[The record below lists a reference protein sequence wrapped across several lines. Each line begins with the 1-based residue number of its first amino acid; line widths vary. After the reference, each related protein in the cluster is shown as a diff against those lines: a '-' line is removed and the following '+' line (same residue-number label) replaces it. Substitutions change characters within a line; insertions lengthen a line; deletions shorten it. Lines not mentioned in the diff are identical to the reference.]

1 MSPDAFDRKI
11 AYTALGHLHRGQKVS
26 GRENVRYSGSPIPMS
41 FAERNNKQGVVL
53 VDLENGNVS
62 ISLLTFEAPVKMLS
76 IPAEAKTLPEVLNVI
91 GCLPSGEI
99 TDRSPFLEIKVL
111 ITEPEPSLRYQIEEA
126 LRGKSVRLAR
136 IVAVTPERERQ
147 ADKILTYEELQNL
160 QPLDIAMD
168 VFRQKYGGEEMPDV
182 MRGLLQEVIKEVGL

>member
-1 MSPDAFDRKI
+1 M
-11 AYTALGHLHRGQKVS
+11 
-26 GRENVRYSGSPIPMS
+26 RYSGSPIPMS
-41 FAERNNKQGVVL
+41 FAERNNNQGVVL
-53 VDLENGNVS
+53 VDLENENVN

-91 GCLPSGEI
+91 GCLLPGEI

-136 IVAVTPERERQ
+136 IVAVTPEREQQ
-147 ADKILTYEELQNL
+147 AYKILTYEELQNL

-168 VFRQKYGGEEMPDV
+168 VFRQKYGGEEMPDA

>member
-1 MSPDAFDRKI
+1 M
-11 AYTALGHLHRGQKVS
+11 
-26 GRENVRYSGSPIPMS
+26 
-41 FAERNNKQGVVL
+41 
-53 VDLENGNVS
+53 VDLENENVN

-91 GCLPSGEI
+91 GCLLPGEI

-136 IVAVTPERERQ
+136 IVAVTPEREQQ
-147 ADKILTYEELQNL
+147 AYKILTYEELQNL

-168 VFRQKYGGEEMPDV
+168 VFRQKYGGEEMPDA

>member
-1 MSPDAFDRKI
+1 
-11 AYTALGHLHRGQKVS
+11 
-26 GRENVRYSGSPIPMS
+26 
-41 FAERNNKQGVVL
+41 
-53 VDLENGNVS
+53 
-62 ISLLTFEAPVKMLS
+62 MLI
-76 IPAEAKTLPEVLNVI
+76 IPAEAKTLPEVLIVI
-91 GCLPSGEI
+91 GCLPPGEI

>member
-1 MSPDAFDRKI
+1 
-11 AYTALGHLHRGQKVS
+11 
-26 GRENVRYSGSPIPMS
+26 
-41 FAERNNKQGVVL
+41 
-53 VDLENGNVS
+53 
-62 ISLLTFEAPVKMLS
+62 MLS

-91 GCLPSGEI
+91 GCLPPGEI

-111 ITEPEPSLRYQIEEA
+111 ITEPEPSLRYQIEVA

>member
-1 MSPDAFDRKI
+1 
-11 AYTALGHLHRGQKVS
+11 
-26 GRENVRYSGSPIPMS
+26 
-41 FAERNNKQGVVL
+41 
-53 VDLENGNVS
+53 
-62 ISLLTFEAPVKMLS
+62 MLS

-91 GCLPSGEI
+91 GCLPPGEI

>member
-1 MSPDAFDRKI
+1 M
-11 AYTALGHLHRGQKVS
+11 
-26 GRENVRYSGSPIPMS
+26 
-41 FAERNNKQGVVL
+41 
-53 VDLENGNVS
+53 
-62 ISLLTFEAPVKMLS
+62 
-76 IPAEAKTLPEVLNVI
+76 
-91 GCLPSGEI
+91 
-99 TDRSPFLEIKVL
+99 L